1 MPKKLLSLPGRTRVL
16 DARPDRLDLR
26 DRMYAP
32 RVANLP
38 ASFPEGK
45 FISEHFPSYGKLILD
60 QGKEGA
66 CTGYGLAACIN
77 YQRFRRHLE
86 RSGPAAGAAPA
97 PPAPEESVSA
107 AMLYHLARIY
117 DEWNGE
123 DYEGSSCRGAMK
135 GWHRH
140 GVCLASTWPAPRRGK
155 KRVGQATH
163 WPEEAVQLP
172 IGAYYRVE
180 TLSVTDVQAAIVEC
194 GAVYASAS
202 VHKGW
207 GLRRSPGSLPTIS
220 LYGGGKTRRRHAA
233 SGGHA
238 FALVGYTRDGFIVQN
253 SWGPE
258 WGYHGFGVV
267 SYEDWLLNATDA
279 WVAALGAP
287 MAPGVKSPMV
297 ASPIA
302 LPQRADTR
310 AASWLTDIFK
320 GDRDAASDGE
330 LWSEQKTK
338 EHCLVFGNNGHLKRM
353 LIEPENADAEFR
365 VHAVELPLQW
375 LAKASNRKLVIY
387 AHGGLNSEEAA
398 LHRAAKLG
406 PILLENGIY
415 PLFYVWKSGL
425 AETLGNILQEAAREV
440 LGLPAEGPASG
451 WLEELHERTKRW
463 LNHLTEATDTKF
475 EEVCQATHARG
486 VWSEMKENA
495 EVAARP
501 GRGLNLLAQSIAEL
515 KQSHAKLEVHLIGHS
530 AGAIVHGHLLQLLQ
544 GDNQSV
550 ASCHLFAPA
559 CTVPFALKTYAGVL
573 GGILKPHSFW
583 CHIMSDARERD
594 DSVGPYR
601 KSLLYL
607 VSRAL
612 ETVHKMPL
620 LGLETTW
627 NAELAEKND
636 SVATDHR
643 GDVVKWRSLMAAWVK
658 SGNLRTYA
666 QSQVRT
672 SRTKRIALAHGSFDN
687 DIDVVTQTVES
698 IRGNSVVRPIG
709 NLVY

>member
-1 MPKKLLSLPGRTRVL
+1 MPKKTLPLPDRTRVL

-38 ASFPEGK
+38 SSFPERG
-45 FISEHFPSYGKLILD
+45 FITEHFPHYGRLILD

-86 RSGPAAGAAPA
+86 SGGSKDGAVDRLPA
-97 PPAPEESVSA
+97 PTESVSA

-117 DEWNGE
+117 DEWEGE

-140 GVCLASTWPAPRRGK
+140 GVCLASTWPASRAAK
-155 KRVGQATH
+155 KPVAPAGH
-163 WPEEAVQLP
+163 WPEEAAQLP

-194 GAVYASAS
+194 GAVFASAS

-207 GLRRSPGSLPTIS
+207 GLRRSPSRLPTIS
-220 LYGGGKTRRRHAA
+220 LYGGGKTPRRHPA

-238 FALVGYTRDGFIVQN
+238 FALVGYTREGFIVQN
-253 SWGPE
+253 SWGSE

-267 SYEDWLLNATDA
+267 TYEDWLHNATDA

-287 MAPGVKSPMV
+287 MARGVKSPRV

-302 LPQRADTR
+302 LPQRADAR

-320 GDRDAASDGE
+320 GDRDAASDAD
-330 LWSEQKTK
+330 LWPEQKTK

-353 LIEPENADAEFR
+353 LIEPADADAEFR
-365 VHAVELPLQW
+365 VHAVELPMQW
-375 LAKASNRKLVIY
+375 LAKGPNRKLVIY

-425 AETLGNILQEAAREV
+425 AETLGNILQEAARGV
-440 LGLPAEGPASG
+440 LGLPADGPASG

-463 LNHLTEATDTKF
+463 LNHLTEATDTTF
-475 EEVCQATHARG
+475 EEVCQAAHARG

-501 GRGLNLLAQSIAEL
+501 RRGLSLLAQSIAEL
-515 KQSHAKLEVHLIGHS
+515 KQSHAKLEVHLVGHS
-530 AGAIVHGHLLQLLQ
+530 AGAIVHGHLLKLLQ
-544 GDNQSV
+544 AGQLPV

-559 CTVPFALKTYAGVL
+559 CTVPFALKTYADVF
-573 GGILKPHSFW
+573 GGILKPPSFW
-583 CHIMSDARERD
+583 CHIMSDERERD

-620 LGLETTW
+620 VGLETTW
-627 NAELAEKND
+627 DAELAEKND
-636 SVATDHR
+636 SIARDHLE
-643 GDVVKWRSLMAAWVK
+643 DVGKWRKLMGNWAAG
-658 SGNLRTYA
+658 GNLRIHTA
-666 QSQVRT
+666 AQVRT
-672 SRTKRIALAHGSFDN
+672 SRSKRIPLAHGSFDN
-687 DIDVVTQTVES
+687 DIDVVTQTLER
-698 IRGNSVVRPIG
+698 IRGGALVRTIG

>member
-1 MPKKLLSLPGRTRVL
+1 MPKKTLSLANRELVL

-38 ASFPEGK
+38 AAFPDKG
-45 FISEHFPSYGKLILD
+45 FIGQNFPQYGKLILD
-60 QGKEGA
+60 QGSEGA

-77 YQRFRRHLE
+77 YQRFRRYLD
-86 RSGPAAGAAPA
+86 RGGQSGGAFAAGAPD
-97 PPAPEESVSA
+97 ESVSA

-117 DEWNGE
+117 DEWDGE

-140 GVCLASTWPAPRRGK
+140 GVCLASTWPASGSGK
-155 KRVGQATH
+155 KKGAPAPH
-163 WPEEAVQLP
+163 WPDEAVQLP

-180 TLSVTDVQAAIVEC
+180 ALSVTDVQAAIVEC
-194 GAVYASAS
+194 GAVYASAT

-253 SWGPE
+253 SWGPD
-258 WGYHGFGVV
+258 WGYHGFGVLT
-267 SYEDWLLNATDA
+267 YEDWLLNATDA

-287 MAPGVKSPMV
+287 MAQGVKSPRV

-310 AASWLTDIFK
+310 ATSWLTDIFK
-320 GDRDAASDGE
+320 GDRDAASEAD
-330 LWSEQKTK
+330 LWPEQKTK
-338 EHCLVFGNNGHLKRM
+338 EHCLIFGNNGHLKRM
-353 LIEPENADAEFR
+353 LIEPANADAEFR
-365 VHAVELPLQW
+365 VHAVELPRQW
-375 LAKASNRKLVIY
+375 LAKAPNKKLVIY

-425 AETLGNILQEAAREV
+425 AETLGHILQEAARQV
-440 LGLPAEGPASG
+440 LGLPAEGPAAG

-475 EEVCQATHARG
+475 EEVCQAAHARG
-486 VWSEMKENA
+486 LWSEMKENA
-495 EVAARP
+495 EVATRP
-501 GRGLNLLAQSIAEL
+501 GRGLALLTQSIAEL
-515 KQSHAKLEVHLIGHS
+515 KKSHPKLELHLIGHS
-530 AGAIVHGHLLQLLQ
+530 AGAIVLGHLLQLLQ
-544 GDNQSV
+544 ATKQPV

-559 CTVPFALKTYAGVL
+559 CTVPLAMQTYAKVL
-573 GGILKPHSFW
+573 GGILKPQSFV
-583 CHIMSDARERD
+583 CHLMSDARERD

-612 ETVHKMPL
+612 ETIHKMPL

-627 NAELAEKND
+627 DAALAEKND
-636 SVATDHR
+636 AIAPEHRAEVA
-643 GDVVKWRSLMAAWVK
+643 KWRELMSAWMK
-658 SGNLRTYA
+658 TGKLHIYN
-666 QSQVRT
+666 QPQIRT
-672 SRTKRIALAHGSFDN
+672 SRTKKIPLAHGSFDN
-687 DIDVVTQTVES
+687 DIDIVTQTLEI
-698 IRGNSVVRPIG
+698 IRGGSLARPIR